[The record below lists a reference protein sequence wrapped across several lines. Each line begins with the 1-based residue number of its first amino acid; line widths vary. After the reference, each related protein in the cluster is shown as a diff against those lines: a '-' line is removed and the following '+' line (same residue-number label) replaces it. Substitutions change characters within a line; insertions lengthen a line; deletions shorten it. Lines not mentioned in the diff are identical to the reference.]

1 MKFKSAL
8 LSIVLTGLAAGAAQ
22 AQISIKLG
30 VLTDR
35 SGAYSD
41 IGGEGS
47 AVAARMAVEDFI
59 AKSSNKN

>member
-1 MKFKSAL
+1 M
-8 LSIVLTGLAAGAAQ
+8 VGLTTAAE

-47 AVAARMAVEDFI
+47 AVAARMAVEDFVSI
-59 AKSSNKN
+59 GPLTASSQCQDGKS